1 MVLSCFRYEDG
12 AVGEGEIDEQDE
24 GGKVDAED
32 GPVDLVLLDMEE
44 IIGEDDAN
52 DWINGP
58 DEDIGLEKTGIS
70 CEP

>member
-1 MVLSCFRYEDG
+1 MTMCWILPLLISNRWI
-12 AVGEGEIDEQDE
+12 ATDEQDE

-32 GPVDLVLLDMEE
+32 GPVDLVLLGMEE
-44 IIGEDDAN
+44 VIGEDDA
-52 DWINGP
+52 WISGP